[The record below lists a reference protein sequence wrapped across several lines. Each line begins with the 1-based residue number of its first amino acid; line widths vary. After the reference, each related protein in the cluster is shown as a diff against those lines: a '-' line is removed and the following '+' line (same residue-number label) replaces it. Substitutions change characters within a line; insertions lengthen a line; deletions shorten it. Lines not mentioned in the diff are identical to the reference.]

1 MALALTLLVVGGI
14 SLVNALTSESTA
26 PTPSPPAPSVTGERS
41 TPASSDTSTAPP
53 ALQIDVVGNRSTN
66 VLVKEPGAAG
76 TILQNGLLNPG
87 ETRTYDQAP
96 LDVVVNDSSVVQVR
110 IYGKIQED
118 PNGGGRGEWT
128 VREQ

>member
-14 SLVNALTSESTA
+14 SLVEALTSEDAAPS
-26 PTPSPPAPSVTGERS
+26 PTPSAPSVTGERS

-53 ALQIDVVGNRSTN
+53 ALQIYVVGNRPTN

-76 TILQNGLLNPG
+76 TILLNSVLNPG

-96 LDVVVNDSSVVQVR
+96 LDVVVTDSSVVEVR
-110 IYGKIQED
+110 IYGKVEED
-118 PNGGGRGEWT
+118 PNGGGRGEWS
-128 VREQ
+128 VPEQ